1 MNLLSMVVGTSN
13 IFEKKVS
20 IYLDLDIKDELEDKT
35 VFLKRINYHL
45 APSKTPQNRPF
56 HGEICSTLDMLVSLH
71 RSYTYVK
78 FIRSHLSIPDI

>member
-35 VFLKRINYHL
+35 QNYNVKKIKKK
-45 APSKTPQNRPF
+45 KTK
-56 HGEICSTLDMLVSLH
+56 H
-71 RSYTYVK
+71 
-78 FIRSHLSIPDI
+78 